1 MSGPR
6 IVTIDLE
13 RVPGLAE
20 FWQPKTHYINTNS
33 IVSYPRTICYAYKWN
48 DSPKIHFEAEWLT
61 SHEEMIRTAFALYD
75 EADFVVGYNQVRFD
89 NKHFM
94 SDWAVYEMGMPSSWF
109 DIDLLS
115 VARKGLGFEVKSLD
129 EVTKRLGLQS
139 KVDKY
144 DPKVAKAAVA
154 GDVKAQR
161 KIARYNKGDVKITD
175 ALHERLAHLT
185 KTPNAKLYE
194 DEEDHRPRCSKALC
208 ASYNLEKR
216 GFAYTPQSKF
226 QQYRCRDC
234 GGWTRDTK
242 AIMRVHL
249 AAAK

>member
-6 IVTIDLE
+6 ILTIDLE

-61 SHEEMIRTAFALYD
+61 SHEEMIRAVFALYD
-75 EADFVVGYNQVRFD
+75 EADAVVTYNGRSFD
-89 NKHFM
+89 SRHFA
-94 SDWAVYEMGMPSSWF
+94 SDWAVYDMGVPSPWKE
-109 DIDLLS
+109 IDLFLA
-115 VARKGLGFEVKSLD
+115 VKKHFGFEVKSLD

-175 ALHERLAHLT
+175 ALHERLRPHLT
-185 KTPNAKLYE
+185 TVNMALFSSS
-194 DEEDHRPRCSKALC
+194 EETVCQKCGSLD
-208 ASYNLEKR
+208 LERR
-216 GFAYTPQSKF
+216 GYAYTDQSKF
-226 QQYRCRDC
+226 QQYRCRTC

-242 AIMRVHL
+242 SVTRVYSR
-249 AAAK
+249 ASV